1 LQYYCTQVGPA
12 LQCRCIGLGPRLQCH
27 CIGLESAG
35 PRPRC
40 RIPIGRASPMARPAR
55 WL

>member
-1 LQYYCTQVGPA
+1 
-12 LQCRCIGLGPRLQCH
+12 LQCH
-27 CIGLESAG
+27 CNGLGLGIAVPLHRPGSAG

-55 WL
+55 WC